1 MRLILQREG
10 AAESGLKRYNGGGV
24 YNLIGRKSHFTG
36 LKKDTKVEERKVY
49 PHKFIDFVVNGSQQ
63 NKKEKKRMLPIST
76 KESSSS
82 PKTKKFS
89 TNTTNQ
95 LINTGSGIVLD

>member
-10 AAESGLKRYNGGGV
+10 ASESGLRRYNGGVV
-24 YNLIGRKSHFTG
+24 YNLIGRKSHFSG

-49 PHKFIDFVVNGSQQ
+49 PHKFVDFVVNGSLQ
-63 NKKEKKRMLPIST
+63 KREEKKRKLPISA
-76 KESSSS
+76 KETSS
-82 PKTKKFS
+82 PKAKNSS

-95 LINTGSGIVLD
+95 LINSGSGIVLD